1 MKTIAAY
8 VPTFLLFCF
17 AANLTAQDALQLSW
31 KENFLTISGKQIP
44 GESISIMYLEAF
56 CKPGSTARDWSKT
69 VIPHETRLI
78 EASSDAKKLRLE
90 SLLDDGVILEH
101 EITAAADAIDFKLV
115 AKNPTARTSQAHWAQ
130 PCMRVDKFTG
140 VSGPDK
146 QHAYLKNSFIFLT
159 NTKSKQEEQF
169 FFSRIEPWAMVAR
182 YTPGQVWA
190 GPGVPRNDV
199 NPRPLSSLSPA
210 NGLIGC
216 VSADRSKILAMAW
229 EPYQELFQGVVVCL
243 HSDFRIGGLA
253 PGESRT
259 IHGKIYVV
267 ENDPEKLLAR
277 YHRDFSS
284 K

>member
-1 MKTIAAY
+1 MKTAAACIS
-8 VPTFLLFCF
+8 TFLLVCF
-17 AANLTAQDALQLSW
+17 AVNLNAQDAFQLSW
-31 KENFLTISGKQIP
+31 KENFLTITGKQIP

-69 VIPHETRLI
+69 VIPHKTRLV
-78 EASSDAKKLRLE
+78 EQSPDGKKLRLE
-90 SLLDDGVILEH
+90 SLLDDGVIVGH
-101 EITAAADAIDFKLV
+101 EIKATPDSVDFKLV
-115 AKNPTARTSQAHWAQ
+115 AKNPTDKTSLAHWAQ

-140 VSGPDK
+140 VSGSDK
-146 QHAYLKNSFIFLT
+146 QQAYLSNSFIFL
-159 NTKSKQEEQF
+159 NNPISKLVEQTF
-169 FFSRIEPWAMVAR
+169 LNKVEPWAMLAR

-199 NPRPLSSLSPA
+199 NPRPLSSLSPS

-216 VSADRSKILAMAW
+216 VSADRTKILAMAW